1 VATTNEKKAGF
12 GEHLRREREM
22 RGISLD
28 EIASATRISTRFL
41 EALEN
46 EQWSQL
52 PGGVF
57 NRGFVRAVAH
67 HLGLDEDS
75 LVAEYTLATGDL
87 PASTGSAIRN
97 PVEENTTG
105 RWVSLV
111 MVVIVIA
118 GIGIGAWY
126 LWRRHRIRKNAPA
139 APVSASV
146 GEVLVRI
153 ETQNIFPLIVPERSR
168 ENSRG
173 LRGQVDLRHREN
185 H

>member
-1 VATTNEKKAGF
+1 MATTNEKKGGF

-67 HLGLDEDS
+67 HLGLDEES
-75 LVAEYTLATGDL
+75 VVAEYALATGDL
-87 PASTGSAIRN
+87 PTSTRSPLRN
-97 PVEENTTG
+97 PLEENTTG

-111 MVVIVIA
+111 MVVILIA

-126 LWRRHRIRKNAPA
+126 LWHRHRMHKNG
-139 APVSASV
+139 PVSPVSV
-146 GEVLVRI
+146 IAGAAFTRI
-153 ETQNIFPLIVPERSR
+153 ETQNISR
-168 ENSRG
+168 
-173 LRGQVDLRHREN
+173 VDAQRI
-185 H
+185 